1 MFNAHCVTVRD
12 PLNPW
17 RHRDIS
23 TLTGPAPIR
32 ALAPITDKPFIILR
46 NSEPVLR
53 KDWDQEVKSGD
64 LMAVVMLPQGGDDSD
79 VGQIL
84 AMIVVAVV
92 AYYTGVWVGG
102 DGGLGMGATAGNFAQ
117 AAVGIVGSALVSA
130 MFGPPKA
137 SGNVADGKSA
147 SPTYNIS
154 AQGNQARLESA
165 IPIQYGRMIS
175 FPDFAAA
182 PYVEYAGNEQYLYQL
197 FCIGE
202 GEYDIEAIR
211 IEDTLIENFEEVETQ
226 VVEPYGALTLFP
238 YAVTSSDEVAG
249 QELLAGAPIGPF
261 TANAA
266 GTEANRLA
274 VDVVCPRGL
283 YFATDE
289 GVLIAK
295 AIYFTVRAREIDDDG
310 VAIGSWVTLGSEAIS
325 AASSTPLRRSY
336 SYAVTAGRYEVE
348 VYRTDGKDTSNRVG
362 HELVW
367 AGLRA
372 YLTTSADFG
381 NVTLLAVKI
390 RATNN
395 LSSQASRKI
404 NVISTRKLFY
414 WTGAAWAG
422 PVATRSIAWA
432 LADACRTVGLPDSR
446 IDLDGLVALDAEWQ
460 ARGDTFDGRFD
471 NTQTF
476 WESLS
481 GIGVAGRC
489 KPFMQ
494 GGVVNFRRDAP
505 VSLPTALYS
514 MRNIIRGTFGLEF
527 ITPND
532 DTADAVQITY
542 FDQDTW
548 KPRRVTCALPGSS
561 ATKPAKVELFGV
573 TSREQ
578 AYREGTYLAAAN
590 RYRRTLIKFSTEM
603 DGFIPSFGDLVAIN
617 HDLPQWGQHAEV
629 VAWDEPTLTLTLS
642 EPMNWDS
649 GSHYIG
655 LRRRDGSL
663 SGPYE
668 VTAGDSLY
676 KVVMSELPDFEPYT
690 GQEEE
695 RTHITFGWGETWRQ
709 LARVLSVRPRDE
721 YTVELVCINEDSS
734 VHTADE
740 GILSPP
746 VNSSQLPA
754 TPSAPV
760 IFGLSARSMVDQPDK
775 MLLTWQPAPGADYY
789 IVEQSADGEAWTRS
803 GETRA
808 SNFTATA
815 LYASQ
820 TIVRVAA
827 VGTLRGSWAT
837 INYALE
843 ADYMWASVDTTPMWT
858 SDSNAMWRF

>member
-23 TLTGPAPIR
+23 TLTGPAPIK
-32 ALAPITDKPFIILR
+32 ALAPITDRPFIILR

-64 LMAVVMLPQGGDDSD
+64 LMAVVMLPQGGDDSN

-84 AMIVVAVV
+84 AMIVVAVLS
-92 AYYTGVWVGG
+92 YYTGGAVGAAYG
-102 DGGLGMGATAGNFAQ
+102 STAGSIAS
-117 AAVGIVGSALVSA
+117 AAVGIIGSALVSA

-137 SGNVADGKSA
+137 SGNMTDNKAA
-147 SPTYNIS
+147 SPTYNIA
-154 AQGNQARLESA
+154 AQGNQARLESS
-165 IPIQYGRMIS
+165 IPIQYGRMLS

-211 IEDTLIENFEEVETQ
+211 IEDTPIANFEEVQTQ
-226 VVEPYGALTLFP
+226 IVQPYGQLTLFP

-249 QELLAGAPIGPF
+249 QELIAGAPVGPF
-261 TANAA
+261 VANSS
-266 GTEANRLA
+266 GTQTNRLA

-289 GVLIAK
+289 GALLAK
-295 AIYFTVRAREIDDDG
+295 SMSFTVRARAVDDDG
-310 VAIGSWVTLGSEAIS
+310 AAIGGWVVIGSESIS
-325 AASSTPLRRSY
+325 AATTTPLRRSY
-336 SYAVTAGRYEVE
+336 SYSVTAGRYEVE
-348 VYRTDGKDTSNRVG
+348 VYRTDAKDTSTRAG

-395 LSSQASRKI
+395 LSQQASRKI

-414 WTGAAWAG
+414 WTGASWAG

-432 LADACRTVGLPDSR
+432 LADACRAVGLADSR

-476 WESLS
+476 WESLTS
-481 GIGVAGRC
+481 IGMAGRC
-489 KPFMQ
+489 KPYMQ

-505 VSLPTALYS
+505 VTVPAAMYS
-514 MRNIIRGTFGLEF
+514 MRNIIRGSFGLEF
-527 ITPND
+527 ITPSD
-532 DTADAVQITY
+532 DTADAVQVTY
-542 FDQDTW
+542 FDESTW
-548 KPRRVTCALPGSS
+548 RPRRVTCAMPDS
-561 ATKPAKVELFGV
+561 AMTKPAKVELFGV
-573 TSREQ
+573 TNREQ

-617 HDLPQWGQHAEV
+617 HDLPQWGQHAEIV
-629 VAWDEPTLTLTLS
+629 SWDEGTLTMTLS

-655 LRRRDGSL
+655 MRRRDGSV
-663 SGPYE
+663 SGPYA
-668 VTAGDSLY
+668 VTAGDSVY
-676 KVVMSELPDFEPYT
+676 KLVLSELPDFDPYI

-721 YTVELVCINEDSS
+721 YTVELICINEDVS
-734 VHTADE
+734 VHTADD

-760 IFGLSARSMVDQPDK
+760 IVGLSARSMVGQPDK
-775 MLLTWQPAPGADYY
+775 MLLTWQPAPGAEYY
-789 IVEQSADGEAWTRS
+789 IVEQSADGETWTRS

-808 SNFTATA
+808 ANFTAVA

-827 VGTLRGSWAT
+827 VGQLRGSYA
-837 INYALE
+837 ILNYALE
-843 ADYMWASVDTTPMWT
+843 ADYMWASNDTTPMWT
-858 SDSNAMWRF
+858 ADTNLMWRY